1 MMWNERLAQVRKA
14 TGMSQEQVVR
24 AMAQYLPTH
33 ERVSLGALSSWES
46 GRTQPKIHHALAL
59 ARVLESDVN
68 YLFSTDLLRE
78 GLNDAGMLKLAEYR
92 SLLLD
97 SPRYRAERP
106 TAQMRT
112 IPIYLQAASAGTGQ
126 FIDDE
131 AFDEIEVDDSDP
143 MSADFGIRLAG
154 DSMTPRFADG
164 QIVWVRRQ
172 NTAENGEI
180 ILCYYDGQSY
190 CKKLRNEGAHTELIS
205 LNKSYR
211 PISVQPDA
219 EFRIFGVVVG

>member
-14 TGMSQEQVVR
+14 TGMSQEQVVS
-24 AMAQYLPTH
+24 AMAQYLTAH

-59 ARVLESDVN
+59 ARVLDSDVN
-68 YLFSTDLLRE
+68 YLFGTDLLRE

-97 SPRYRAERP
+97 SPRYRAERTTP
-106 TAQMRT
+106 QMRT
-112 IPIYLQAASAGTGQ
+112 MPIYLQAASAGTGQ
-126 FIDDE
+126 FLDDE
-131 AFDEIEVDDSDP
+131 AFDEIEVDDSVP
-143 MSADFGIRLAG
+143 QSADFGIRLAG

-190 CKKLRNEGAHTELIS
+190 CKKLRIDGAQTELIS